1 MSLLDMYDSK
11 NYANDLI
18 KQSIKDLKYDNNQN
32 RYRFIDKLLDYYQ
45 GDDTAKYIK
54 NTLKLVHFKKFP

>member
-1 MSLLDMYDSK
+1 MSLLNIYDSA

-18 KQSIKDLKYDNNQN
+18 KQSIKDLKYDNNRN

-45 GDDTAKYIK
+45 GVDTGKYIQ
-54 NTLKLVHFKKFP
+54 KF